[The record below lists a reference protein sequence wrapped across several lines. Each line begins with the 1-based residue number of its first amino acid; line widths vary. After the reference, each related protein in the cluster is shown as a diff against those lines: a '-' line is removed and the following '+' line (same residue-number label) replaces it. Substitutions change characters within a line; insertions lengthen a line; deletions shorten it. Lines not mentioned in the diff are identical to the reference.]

1 MVVIGTAV
9 PILLASDDDTEELES
24 LMDSSKFW
32 LVGMYNTLN
41 PFAGASLGFLIHRC
55 QTPIIRVKADHKSH
69 FWDKFRHLF

>member
-41 PFAGASLGFLIHRC
+41 PFVAKINVYN
-55 QTPIIRVKADHKSH
+55 RVAFQS
-69 FWDKFRHLF
+69 